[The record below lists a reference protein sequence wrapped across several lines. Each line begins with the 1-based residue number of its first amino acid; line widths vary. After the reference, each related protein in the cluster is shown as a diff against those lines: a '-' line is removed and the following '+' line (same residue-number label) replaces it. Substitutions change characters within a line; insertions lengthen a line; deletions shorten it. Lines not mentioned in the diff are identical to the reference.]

1 MGASHSTI
9 GDRDSIP
16 VELVIK
22 ILLYLSVADLTSCQS
37 VNRTLHN
44 IIDGSQH
51 IQHQIATALA
61 GVVDNPSATL
71 SFPERRRALACRQE
85 AWDNFKP
92 QFTTTSNVPWH
103 CFPDFIQEGVYFK
116 LHYNL
121 VGYCFPPQPEKSF
134 DGSWSSISPLPRQRP
149 CELIAVAVCLEKN
162 DLIAIGIRCVIL
174 WRHRNNWF
182 TGFSMIQAWEPTNVP
197 TNVFTSL

>member
-1 MGASHSTI
+1 MANSLPSKSCHVAKTTSLAHRAESIATPSEHRIASRPTLPNTILLTGQMGTSHSTI

-134 DGSWSSISPLPRQRP
+134 DGSWSSISPLPR
-149 CELIAVAVCLEKN
+149 
-162 DLIAIGIRCVIL
+162 
-174 WRHRNNWF
+174 
-182 TGFSMIQAWEPTNVP
+182 
-197 TNVFTSL
+197 